1 MGFDEQSIYY
11 YYNETMK
18 LWNSLAVVY
27 RWLENLPI
35 VQRYGRNDCRTFTRT
50 GTGQGVSLNRLPRI
64 LNSDL
69 NADFDAGALVDI
81 GLGGVEKV

>member
-35 VQRYGRNDCRTFTRT
+35 VQR
-50 GTGQGVSLNRLPRI
+50 
-64 LNSDL
+64 
-69 NADFDAGALVDI
+69 
-81 GLGGVEKV
+81 